1 MEINLLN
8 WLLLKGKEDWILEY
22 VKSLS
27 DNNLHITLKSL
38 YFHCI
43 SEIDLISFDKKYR
56 NLLLKDIEPIYLKY
70 NKNSQEF
77 IYGCENCL
85 IKNKIK
91 EINQIKENQNLF
103 IKPLITCLEII
114 KNNKRLLIKKENINL
129 IFNQQSGELF
139 LNQIWRSD
147 SIKNEIINY
156 LSIFKYHRF
165 KMTFTSIKQ
174 IQKYK
179 FKDYLDHVELSLS
192 NSSSNIDGESINDY
206 LEFQLPNSIRKLQI
220 NCNYIDNNNIL
231 QTNDYIEYIRPS
243 SIPPSVTY
251 LDFSSSS
258 IGSCT
263 NYHDNQIILNNKQTL
278 PTTTTHLNYDT
289 NFINQRNFFQ
299 ESITILKLGNTQF
312 TYSNEKIKIGVL
324 PSQLIELDLG
334 GYYNE
339 IEENVLPPTL
349 KSLTLCQSYNKTIKL
364 GCLPSSLE
372 YLSFHGDSNAIIKD
386 HSDTKKGWWSFWSY
400 FSNQLKESPHP
411 QPVLIVG
418 SLPISLKTLKLSSHQ
433 SFLDI
438 LISEVVSI
446 SHKSLTKLSIIQ
458 ESKMFDYKTKKELSD
473 SDAILKFNNWK
484 HLNFKL
490 PPSVKIIK
498 LNTNRYFQFLENDSL
513 PFTHF
518 KTNSTWAIK
527 TLPNTLK
534 SISLK
539 SQFDPFTNKNRI
551 TNYPDS
557 LETLVIG
564 SIADI
569 PSIDS
574 IPSSLIRLDLLY
586 DSSFIP
592 NFNHNLLKCSKL
604 VTLKILSLPST
615 FTKEL
620 NIDLEFPNLEI
631 LFVGSSNPKIIISQP
646 LKSLKLKKII
656 IKNNNYNFIDN
667 NLQFYSLFKV
677 YNSDI
682 KKNFYK
688 LIL

>member
-22 VKSLS
+22 VNCLS
-27 DNNLHITLKSL
+27 GNNLHITFKSL

-43 SEIDLISFDKKYR
+43 SEIDIISMDDKKYR
-56 NLLLKDIEPIYLKY
+56 NLLLKEIEPIYLKY

-77 IYGCENCL
+77 IYGCENSL

-91 EINQIKENQNLF
+91 EINQTKENQNLF

-129 IFNQQSGELF
+129 IFNQQSGDLF
-139 LNQIWRSD
+139 LDQIWRSD
-147 SIKNEIINY
+147 IKNEIINY

-192 NSSSNIDGESINDY
+192 NSSSNIDGEYINDY
-206 LEFQLPNSIRKLQI
+206 LEYQLPNSIRKLQI
-220 NCNYIDNNNIL
+220 NCNFIDNNNIL

-251 LDFSSSS
+251 LDFGS
-258 IGSCT
+258 GSCT
-263 NYHDNQIILNNKQTL
+263 NYDDYQIILNNKPTL
-278 PTTTTHLNYDT
+278 PTTITYLNYDT
-289 NFINQRNFFQ
+289 NFLIQSNFLQ
-299 ESITILKLGNTQF
+299 ESITILKLTNTQF
-312 TYSNEKIKIGVL
+312 TYSNEKIKVGVL

-372 YLSFHGDSNAIIKD
+372 YLSFHGDSNTIIKD
-386 HSDTKKGWWSFWSY
+386 HSDTKNSWWSFWSY
-400 FSNQLKESPHP
+400 FTNQLKESPP
-411 QPVLIVG
+411 QQPVLIVG
-418 SLPISLKTLKLSSHQ
+418 SLPINLKTLKLTSHQ

-458 ESKMFDYKTKKELSD
+458 ESKMYDYKTKKELSD
-473 SDAILKFNNWK
+473 NDTIIKFNNWK

-539 SQFDPFTNKNRI
+539 SQFEPYTNKNRI
-551 TNYPDS
+551 TNYPNS
-557 LETLVIG
+557 LETLIIG

-574 IPSSLIRLDLLY
+574 IPNSLTRLDLLY

-592 NFNHNLLKCSKL
+592 NFNHSLLKCPKL

-646 LKSLKLKKII
+646 LQSLKLKKII

-682 KKNFYK
+682 KKY
-688 LIL
+688 L